1 MPSEPPIEAL
11 HHIGIAVRSIAE
23 ALPRW
28 TDGFGLVLKSMD
40 DVPDEQVRV
49 AVLMAGTTRIELIEP
64 MTPDSPVAQFLAK
77 RGPGI
82 HHLAFQVSDCQKKLD
97 AMAAAG
103 APVLNKVPNRGAHDC
118 KVAFVHPKHLGGVLA
133 ELVEDP
139 HHGDPHSG
147 DRGLEDRH
155 HV

>member
-1 MPSEPPIEAL
+1 MSSEPPIEAL

-28 TDGFGLVLKSMD
+28 TEGFGLVLQSLD
-40 DVPDEQVRV
+40 DVPDEKVRV

-64 MTPDSPVAQFLAK
+64 MSPDSPVVAFLDK

-82 HHLAFQVSDCQKKLD
+82 HHLAFKVADCQRKLD
-97 AMAAAG
+97 ALAAAG
-103 APVLNKVPNRGAHDC
+103 APTLNKVPNRGAHGC

-139 HHGDPHSG
+139 HHEGHDH
-147 DRGLEDRH
+147 E
-155 HV
+155 